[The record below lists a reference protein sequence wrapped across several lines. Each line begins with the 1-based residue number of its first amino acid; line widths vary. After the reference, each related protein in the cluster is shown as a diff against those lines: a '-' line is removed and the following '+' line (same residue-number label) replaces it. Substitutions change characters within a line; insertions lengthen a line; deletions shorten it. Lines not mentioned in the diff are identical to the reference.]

1 MSNSDRLRKDRK
13 GTVINLSSKK
23 MESQLGIALLKATD
37 RIRDDFDVD
46 LIHEKQVY
54 LREIVEQLKAVYP
67 EITFEYGLDTSSLL
81 PDGGIVYMKS
91 KDGARHVVLISEAKR
106 QGTNDARAAEG
117 LKKQAKG
124 NAIERLGKNV
134 TGFRMWL
141 STEGIFPFV
150 VFGQGVDFE
159 DGSSILDRV
168 ATIAMFAPL
177 NKIEVLNV
185 GEDSRFN
192 RGSFFFRSKAWE
204 VSEMEEVMYEILKRS
219 IYYYFAKH
227 GESAFKA

>member
-1 MSNSDRLRKDRK
+1 
-13 GTVINLSSKK
+13 
-23 MESQLGIALLKATD
+23 MESQLGIALLRATE
-37 RIRDDFDVD
+37 RIREELDVE

-54 LREIVEQLKAVYP
+54 LKEIVEHLRLVYP
-67 EITFEYGLDTSSLL
+67 EIVFEYGLDTSSLL
-81 PDGGIVYMKS
+81 PDGGIVYMKG
-91 KDGARHVVLISEAKR
+91 KDGSRHVVLISEAKR
-106 QGTNDARAAEG
+106 QGTNDAREAEG
-117 LKKQAKG
+117 LKKQSKG

-159 DGSSILDRV
+159 HGSSILDRV

-177 NKIEVLNV
+177 NKIEVINV

-192 RGSFFFRSKAWE
+192 RGSFFFRSKVWKI
-204 VSEMEEVMYEILKRS
+204 SEMEDVMFEIMKRS

-227 GESAFKA
+227 GEASFKV